1 MITYTVKQG
10 DTLSSIAK
18 RFNTTVKDIQRL
30 NSKLIRDVNKIS
42 VGWTLHIS
50 SPFLV
55 ESNRC
60 SKCEALNKALADIN
74 NLPSVKELFD
84 LIGE

>member
-50 SPFLV
+50 SPFLA
-55 ESNRC
+55 ESSRC
-60 SKCEALNKALADIN
+60 SKCEALNK
-74 NLPSVKELFD
+74 ELFD